1 VTIFKELS
9 MRSRFWMAPAFAV
22 TLTLAPV
29 IAQRATNRPAT
40 PQQMITS
47 AAEVLTNGDEQFT
60 TLPGFKVERVVP
72 DGNRESLIMITFDAK
87 GRPWVSPANG
97 AQAGGPPK
105 QLVDA
110 NSDGIYETSKEFI
123 ENAKM
128 NTCHGL
134 WWDGP
139 VLYGVCRGPREP
151 TDHWPHELG
160 RPAPIDYQAAV
171 FRAEDTNG
179 DDVADTWERVAP
191 IMAGMFDHGPH
202 RIMRAPDNTVTII
215 FGNNTFAPET
225 NTDLDAVMARV
236 KERDFIPEYKDNWGM
251 TRAQGSFA
259 RFDIPS
265 KRYDVLMT
273 GMRNAVGY
281 TYNLLGEM
289 FYFDSDM
296 EPEIGTPWY
305 RPVRSAHGVPNADYG
320 FRYGSNKFPSDY
332 FDTLPAMRNVGRG
345 SPTAV
350 VAYQAWAYPTEW
362 HDVIFEADWSRGR
375 ILYSKATPDGAT
387 YKMRMDLAEFV
398 HGDPLP
404 VSDMEIG
411 PDGML
416 YFTTGGNGA
425 EGGLF
430 RVRYVGTAPVTKPEM
445 TGVHAITRQAQ
456 PLSSWGYAAIERMK
470 ASMGASFASELERV
484 ARSRT
489 EPSEDRFRALLELQ
503 RHGAPPS
510 AALLGALAS
519 DADPQ
524 VRATVVYLAGT
535 QTSDAAKAIAAGA
548 LKDAEP
554 LIRRRAAEAIV
565 RQGLSPS
572 RAFAAVNDVYGL
584 LDDPDRFVRYAGRVA
599 LEKMPRASWQARALA
614 ETSVR
619 PAMEALLALNNTA
632 PSDAERLPILEK
644 TIEWMRKSGLS
655 NQDQLNVLRM
665 FEIASVDSKDGAPA
679 DVRKRAHDA
688 LIGRFPGPD
697 VRMNLE
703 LAKVLAYSNE
713 ADVIDKI
720 FAAMPTD
727 DGTSPRPAYLRNVA
741 SNDVSGA
748 IGDVHA
754 QQMDLVYA
762 LRTIRDGWTP
772 AQRAKLVDWFAK
784 TPTWRGGIAGT
795 LSNLWNSSMQILTD
809 DERKA
814 AADKV
819 PTLAQ
824 AAGRSGGRG
833 AGGTAGGA
841 ANVGGPPGT
850 APVTAGMPPAGGGVP
865 GAPGRGAAAPG
876 GPGGGRGGGGGG
888 GGRGNQPKDEIIGTM
903 LGNPGRGS
911 AAPNPENG
919 RTVFASICASC
930 HRFGETGADI
940 GPDLTDVRGRFTRR
954 AILESIFFPSD
965 VIDDRFAMWTF
976 TLRGGQTQSGI
987 IVSETD
993 QAVMLRSGPDAPV
1006 SVPKSQIVSRKRS
1019 ETSLM
1024 PDLTDTLTQQQI
1036 RELVAFLQ
1044 AGVK

>member
-1 VTIFKELS
+1 MTKTLAVGMAVMVGAVVLGQ
-9 MRSRFWMAPAFAV
+9 RGQPAPA
-22 TLTLAPV
+22 
-29 IAQRATNRPAT
+29 PASI
-40 PQQMITS
+40 QS
-47 AAEVLTNGDEQFT
+47 AASVIPGPNDQFT

-72 DGNRESLIMITFDAK
+72 DANRESLIMITFDAK

-105 QLVDA
+105 MLVDA
-110 NSDGIYETSKEFI
+110 NGDGIYESSKEFI

-134 WWDGP
+134 WWDAN

-160 RPAPIDYQAAV
+160 RPAPTDYQAAV

-179 DDVADTWERVAP
+179 DDVADKWERVAP

-215 FGNNTFAPET
+215 MGNNTFAPET

-251 TRAQGSFA
+251 TRAQGSFV

-265 KRYDVLMT
+265 RRYDVLMT
-273 GMRNAVGY
+273 GMRNSVGY

-320 FRYGSNKFPSDY
+320 FRYGSNKFPADY

-350 VAYQAWAYPTEW
+350 VAYHAWAYPAEW
-362 HDVIFEADWSRGR
+362 RDVIFEADWSRGR

-404 VSDMEIG
+404 VSDMEVG

-430 RVRYVGTAPVTKPEM
+430 RVRYIGAAPVPKPDLA
-445 TGVHAITRQAQ
+445 GVHAVTRQAQ
-456 PLSSWGYAAIERMK
+456 PLSSWGYAAIETAK
-470 ASMGASFASELERV
+470 AAMGAGFATELERV

-503 RHGAPPS
+503 RHGAPPN
-510 AALLGALAS
+510 ATLLTALA
-519 DADPQ
+519 ADPDAQ

-535 QTSDAAKAIAAGA
+535 QTSDAARAIAAAA
-548 LKDAEP
+548 LKDTSP
-554 LIRRRAAEAIV
+554 FIRRRAAEAIV
-565 RQGLSPS
+565 RQGLSADKPS
-572 RAFAAVNDVYGL
+572 FAPVADIYAL
-584 LDDPDRFVRYAGRVA
+584 LSDPDRFVRYAGRVA
-599 LEKMPRASWQARALA
+599 LQRTPRESWNARALA
-614 ETSVR
+614 ETNVR

-632 PSDAERLPILEK
+632 PSDADRLPILEK
-644 TIEWMRKSGLS
+644 TLEWMRKPGLS
-655 NQDQLNVLRM
+655 NGDQLNVLRM

-679 DVRKRAHDA
+679 DIRKRAHDA
-688 LIGRFPGPD
+688 LIGRFPGQD
-697 VRMNLE
+697 VRLNLE

-713 ADVIDKI
+713 PDVIDKI
-720 FAAMPTD
+720 FAAMPKD
-727 DGTSPRPAYLRNVA
+727 DGTPPRPNYLRNIA

-748 IGDVHA
+748 VGDVHA

-762 LRTIRDGWTP
+762 LRTIKNGWTP
-772 AQRAKLVDWFAK
+772 AQKARLVDWFAQ
-784 TPTWRGGIAGT
+784 TPKWRGGIAGT
-795 LSNLWNSSMQILTD
+795 LNNLWNSSMQLMTD
-809 DERKA
+809 EERKA
-814 AADKV
+814 AAEKV
-819 PTLAQ
+819 PTLGAPANAGFARGAPAP
-824 AAGRSGGRG
+824 AAPGAAAGRG
-833 AGGTAGGA
+833 AG
-841 ANVGGPPGT
+841 
-850 APVTAGMPPAGGGVP
+850 PAGG
-865 GAPGRGAAAPG
+865 
-876 GPGGGRGGGGGG
+876 GGGGGG
-888 GGRGNQPKDEIIGTM
+888 GGRGRGAGSPKEEILGNL
-903 LGNPGRGS
+903 LGNPGRGNGG
-911 AAPNPENG
+911 APDLDNG
-919 RTVFASICASC
+919 RQVFTTTCAAC
-930 HRFGETGADI
+930 HRFGETGNDI
-940 GPDLTDVRGRFTRR
+940 GPDLTDVRSRFTRR

-965 VIDDRFAMWTF
+965 VVDDRFAMWTF
-976 TLRGGQTQSGI
+976 QLRGGDSKSGMI
-987 IVSETD
+987 ASEDD
-993 QAVMLRSGPDAPV
+993 QKVVLKSGTEAPV
-1006 SVPKSQIVSRKRS
+1006 AIQKSQIVSRKKA
-1019 ETSLM
+1019 EASLM
-1024 PDLTDTLTQQQI
+1024 PDFTDTLTTQQL
-1036 RELVAFLQ
+1036 RDVVAFLLN
-1044 AGVK
+1044 K